1 MQLDDLP
8 ARFADTLEAA
18 AGRVRAMTADRME
31 GWIRA
36 ATFLFIAGVVGI
48 IGLVFFLITAHRA
61 LSIGLGAAGS
71 LAALGGLFL
80 IAGLFIWNRGSKRRR
95 GRE

>member
-1 MQLDDLP
+1 
-8 ARFADTLEAA
+8 
-18 AGRVRAMTADRME
+18 MTADRME
-31 GWIRA
+31 GWIRTAMFLGIA
-36 ATFLFIAGVVGI
+36 AVIGAT
-48 IGLVFFLITAHRA
+48 GLVFLLITAYRA

-80 IAGLFIWNRGSKRRR
+80 IAGLLIWRGSTHPR

>member
-1 MQLDDLP
+1 MQFDDLP
-8 ARFADTLEAA
+8 IRFADALESAA
-18 AGRVRAMTADRME
+18 HRVRAMTADRME
-31 GWIRA
+31 GWIRIAMFLLIA
-36 ATFLFIAGVVGI
+36 AAIGAT
-48 IGLVFFLITAHRA
+48 GLVFLLITAHRA

-80 IAGLFIWNRGSKRRR
+80 IAGLFTWKRGSSHPR